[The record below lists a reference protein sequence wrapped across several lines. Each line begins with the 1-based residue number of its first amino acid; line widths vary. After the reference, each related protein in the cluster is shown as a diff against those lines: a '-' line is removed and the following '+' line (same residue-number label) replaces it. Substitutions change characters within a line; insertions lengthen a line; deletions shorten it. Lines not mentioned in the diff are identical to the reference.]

1 MVLLSLRACS
11 PLVNDSPNKSPL
23 EDKPWQGMRYRH
35 NKFIWQAS
43 DSLTNVE
50 QELFID
56 VWFGFNE
63 LTWLYIPEGLSVAV

>member
-11 PLVNDSPNKSPL
+11 SLVNDSPNKSPL
-23 EDKPWQGMRYRH
+23 EDKPWQGMRYRY
-35 NKFIWQAS
+35 NKLIWQAT

-50 QELFID
+50 QEFFID

-63 LTWLYIPEGLSVAV
+63 LALLNIPEG